1 MYSQIHIQDK
11 NCYKIKICYVVNH
24 CKMEL
29 PIIITSLALLA
40 SISAKVTADAIVQN
54 DSLVPVGEGSI
65 SRNLPENFTAIS
77 WQEIEN
83 SLVPVGEGSI
93 SRNLPENF
101 TAISWQEIEDSL
113 VLVDEGSIS
122 RNLPEN
128 FTAISWQEI
137 ADSYLC
143 SSGRA
148 QDIVEALKTFE
159 PDSTWFVLVG

>member
-1 MYSQIHIQDK
+1 
-11 NCYKIKICYVVNH
+11 
-24 CKMEL
+24 MEL
-29 PIIITSLALLA
+29 HIIITSFALIA
-40 SISAKVTADAIVQN
+40 YFSAKVAADADIKN
-54 DSLVPVGEGSI
+54 DFLVPVGEGS
-65 SRNLPENFTAIS
+65 T
-77 WQEIEN
+77 
-83 SLVPVGEGSI
+83 

-113 VLVDEGSIS
+113 VPVVEGSIS
-122 RNLPEN
+122 RNLPKN

>member
-1 MYSQIHIQDK
+1 
-11 NCYKIKICYVVNH
+11 
-24 CKMEL
+24 MEL
-29 PIIITSLALLA
+29 HIIITSLALLA
-40 SISAKVTADAIVQN
+40 SISAKVTAEAIVN
-54 DSLVPVGEGSI
+54 D
-65 SRNLPENFTAIS
+65 
-77 WQEIEN
+77 N
-83 SLVPVGEGSI
+83 SLVPVGDGC
-93 SRNLPENF
+93 
-101 TAISWQEIEDSL
+101 
-113 VLVDEGSIS
+113 IS

>member
-1 MYSQIHIQDK
+1 MYSQNHIQDK
-11 NCYKIKICYVVNH
+11 NCYKIRICYVVNH

-29 PIIITSLALLA
+29 HIIITSFALLA
-40 SISAKVTADAIVQN
+40 FFSAKDTADAIVIE
-54 DSLVPVGEGSI
+54 DSLVPVGEG
-65 SRNLPENFTAIS
+65 T
-77 WQEIEN
+77 
-83 SLVPVGEGSI
+83 
-93 SRNLPENF
+93 
-101 TAISWQEIEDSL
+101 
-113 VLVDEGSIS
+113 IS

>member
-1 MYSQIHIQDK
+1 
-11 NCYKIKICYVVNH
+11 
-24 CKMEL
+24 MEL

-40 SISAKVTADAIVQN
+40 SISAKVTADAIVN
-54 DSLVPVGEGSI
+54 DDSLAP
-65 SRNLPENFTAIS
+65 
-77 WQEIEN
+77 
-83 SLVPVGEGSI
+83 
-93 SRNLPENF
+93 
-101 TAISWQEIEDSL
+101 
-113 VLVDEGSIS
+113 VDEGSTS

>member
-1 MYSQIHIQDK
+1 
-11 NCYKIKICYVVNH
+11 
-24 CKMEL
+24 MEL

-40 SISAKVTADAIVQN
+40 SFSAKVVADAIVKN
-54 DSLVPVGEGSI
+54 DFLVS
-65 SRNLPENFTAIS
+65 
-77 WQEIEN
+77 
-83 SLVPVGEGSI
+83 
-93 SRNLPENF
+93 
-101 TAISWQEIEDSL
+101 
-113 VLVDEGSIS
+113 VDEGTIS